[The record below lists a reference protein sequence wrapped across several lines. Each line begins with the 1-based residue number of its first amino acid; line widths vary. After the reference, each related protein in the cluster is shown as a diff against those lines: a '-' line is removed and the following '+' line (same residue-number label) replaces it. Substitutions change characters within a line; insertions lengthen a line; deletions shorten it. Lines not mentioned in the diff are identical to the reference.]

1 MNPSL
6 VQLRSTAFIPVVIT
20 YNEENRSRFAN
31 LLPDSQVMEIMPQS
45 PNTIIQSGITL
56 GAPFQYVKYNRSI
69 MFNGHRVDIVE
80 TRQNEQI
87 ASEKDFVDF
96 CIDVFTK
103 IIPEVGCY
111 TRFAYAPLMAVDEID
126 GFNCNLWWNKIL
138 KGTTQEGLPMQ
149 EINVTF
155 LLKKNILIN
164 EKEITLNLHH
174 NLYDGYRF
182 DSKGDKI
189 NDSILAAFDINTLE
203 KNNLSFKND
212 DVVSFFEIALKE
224 KDILLDN
231 YFAL

>member
-1 MNPSL
+1 MNPSV
-6 VQLRSTAFIPVVIT
+6 VQYRSTAFIPVVIT
-20 YNEENRSRFAN
+20 YNEENKRRFAN

-56 GAPFQYVKYNRSI
+56 GAPFQYVKDNRSI
-69 MFNGHRVDIVE
+69 MFNGHRIDIVE

-103 IIPEVGCY
+103 ITPEVGCY
-111 TRFAYAPLMAVDEID
+111 TRFAYVPLFAIDENEE
-126 GFNCNLWWNKIL
+126 FNCNQWWKTLLVNTSQI
-138 KGTTQEGLPMQ
+138 GLPMQ

-155 LLKKNILIN
+155 LLKKNIFIN
-164 EKEITLNLHH
+164 EKEVTLNLHH
-174 NLYDGYRF
+174 NLYDGYRL
-182 DSKGDKI
+182 DNKGDKI

-224 KDILLDN
+224 KNILLDN